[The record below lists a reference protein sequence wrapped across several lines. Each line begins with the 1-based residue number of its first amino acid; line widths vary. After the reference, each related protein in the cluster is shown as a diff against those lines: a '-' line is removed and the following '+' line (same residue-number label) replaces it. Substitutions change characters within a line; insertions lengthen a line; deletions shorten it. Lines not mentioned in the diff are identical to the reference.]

1 LREDWTAA
9 KRERK
14 RGLENVR
21 GRRRKR
27 TSRRRERIVSN
38 LPQT

>member
-9 KRERK
+9 YRERK
-14 RGLENVR
+14 RRIENAR
-21 GRRRKR
+21 GRRRR